1 MQRGLDFVARLCLAL
16 VFAQSIPGKIS
27 GFDATA
33 AAISAKGVPAA
44 PWLLGAAIALMAIG
58 VLLLLLGR
66 QLRWAAIC
74 LLVFLIPTTLIF
86 HLDLAQMGERIAF
99 FKNLAI
105 VGGLLLLLS
114 RPQST

>member
-33 AAISAKGVPAA
+33 AAIGAKGVPAA

-66 QLRWAAIC
+66 QLR
-74 LLVFLIPTTLIF
+74 
-86 HLDLAQMGERIAF
+86 
-99 FKNLAI
+99 
-105 VGGLLLLLS
+105 LLLS
-114 RPQST
+114 KGHAAIDDHSALLRHHLCKLGRLHVNL